1 MGTHDISI
9 FQGTLIFRYFKYSS
23 TSNFKLP
30 LRANPF
36 LQPRSASLDV
46 FRAIDVDR
54 GGSLSLQE
62 FSRILAINTDSD
74 VNVRI
79 VKSAILKQAFNMMD
93 KNRSQSL
100 TKEELSKGL
109 GPFVSMDDVNK
120 MWA

>member
-1 MGTHDISI
+1 M
-9 FQGTLIFRYFKYSS
+9 
-23 TSNFKLP
+23 
-30 LRANPF
+30 
-36 LQPRSASLDV
+36 
-46 FRAIDVDR
+46 
-54 GGSLSLQE
+54 QE

-100 TKEELSKGL
+100 TKEELSEGL
-109 GPFVSMDDVNK
+109 GPFVSMEDVNK